1 MKKKNLLS
9 AQATTYGGTLIL
21 QQILEILSVIQQ
33 AVDGID
39 FLLSVSHV
47 EITQPDRTTLSP
59 DALARQ

>member
-39 FLLSVSHV
+39 YHDKS
-47 EITQPDRTTLSP
+47 
-59 DALARQ
+59 LAILVCA